1 MNTSTKMIRQAI
13 VEFSGAW
20 HRLSMVLTE
29 EATDEHLE
37 AINMIGH
44 PEMQWIDHCITET
57 YLTEFR
63 PLREASLKN
72 LYNL

>member
-13 VEFSGAW
+13 VEFSEAW
-20 HRLSMVLTE
+20 MNLSQILTE
-29 EATDEHLE
+29 EANDEHLK
-37 AINMIGH
+37 AINMMDH

-63 PLREASLKN
+63 AWRDASLKN
-72 LYNL
+72 LESL